1 MSKLLDKLKKNST
14 LKHTDVM
21 SSSKFFNDKDPVQTK
36 LPILNLA
43 LSGSLKGGLTSGLTT
58 IAAPSAHFKSLLAL
72 FMISAYMDKH
82 KDAICLF
89 YDSEFGSPPEY
100 LGNFGIDTSRVFHSP
115 VTTLEDMRTDM
126 VNQFKEINRGDKVI
140 IYIDSL
146 GNLASA
152 KETKDAEDGND
163 KADFT
168 RAKVIRSTFRIITPQ
183 LLLKDIPCVC
193 VNQVYDSMD
202 KYNPHTMGGGCV
214 VEGTKIRMSDGTTKE
229 IQDINV
235 GEYVKTLTG
244 SSEVTHTWNP
254 DTLVN
259 GTPECFEL
267 EFDDGYK
274 VITSDVHK
282 FLCSVGDQFVWVEAK
297 DLTPDHDIISI

>member
-1 MSKLLDKLKKNST
+1 MSKLLAKLKKNST
-14 LKHTDVM
+14 LKHVDVM
-21 SSSKFFNDKDPVQTK
+21 SDSKFFNEKDPVMTD

-72 FMISAYMDKH
+72 FMVSAYMKKY
-82 KDAICLF
+82 KDAVCLF

-100 LGNFGIDTSRVFHSP
+100 LANFGVDTERVLHTP
-115 VTTLEDMRTDM
+115 VTTLEDMRKDM
-126 VNQFKEINRGDKVI
+126 VNQLNDVNRGDKLI
-140 IYIDSL
+140 IFIDSL

-152 KETKDAEDGND
+152 KETKDAEEGND

-202 KYNPHTMGGGCV
+202 KYNPHTMSGGCV
-214 VEGTKIRMSDGTTKE
+214 VEGTKIRMADGTLKE
-229 IQDINV
+229 VQDIIP
-235 GEYVKTLTG
+235 GEFVKTLTG
-244 SSEVTHTWNP
+244 SAEVSHSWNP
-254 DTLVN
+254 DTLEN

-267 EFDDGYK
+267 TFDDGYK
-274 VITSDVHK
+274 VTTSDVHK
-282 FLCSVGDQFVWVEAK
+282 FLCSNGDQFEWVMAK
-297 DLTPDHDIISI
+297 DLEPHHDIVAI